1 MSSGKTTNS
10 QQASICKP
18 EVTTY
23 LSVNNDVNKDP
34 AAADD
39 TQKTVDDTP
48 PFDNQ
53 YLMKVLGEVLAE
65 GLSIVVQTRPADP
78 IEYLAQLLHKHAQN
92 VASQKLVG
100 TYTGNLYVKC
110 TCQSIVAKL

>member
-1 MSSGKTTNS
+1 MEENLSDTTHVDIVSSGKTTNS

-23 LSVNNDVNKDP
+23 SSVNNDVNK
-34 AAADD
+34 ATTTAADD

-92 VASQKLVG
+92 VASQKQVG
-100 TYTGNLYVKC
+100 T
-110 TCQSIVAKL
+110 

>member
-1 MSSGKTTNS
+1 MEENLSDTTHVDIVSSGKTTNS

-92 VASQKLVG
+92 VASQKQVG
-100 TYTGNLYVKC
+100 T
-110 TCQSIVAKL
+110 